1 MTKLASSILEIIR
14 MMIIMLIFVMVL
26 GNIEHQILKSWIPWN
41 GLYWLLLFAGNVL
54 WFLVL
59 YRNRLQFSGW
69 YRSAATQHK
78 LSRNTTRIVMAL
90 GMVLIGAPIMI
101 TWFIEIGLIHWS

>member
-1 MTKLASSILEIIR
+1 MSKLASSILEIIR

-26 GNIEHQILKSWIPWN
+26 GNIELQFLKSWIPWN
-41 GLYWLLLFAGNVL
+41 GIYSLFLFVGNVL

-78 LSRNTTRIVMAL
+78 LSRNTTRIVMTL

>member
-26 GNIEHQILKSWIPWN
+26 GSIEHQILKSWIPWN
-41 GLYWLLLFAGNVL
+41 GLYSLFLFAGNVL

-90 GMVLIGAPIMI
+90 GAILIAAPTMI
-101 TWFIEIGLIHWS
+101 TWFIEIGVIHWS

>member
-1 MTKLASSILEIIR
+1 MTKLASSILEMIR
-14 MMIIMLIFVMVL
+14 MMIIMMIFVMVL
-26 GNIEHQILKSWIPWN
+26 GNIEHQMLKSRIPWN
-41 GLYWLLLFAGNVL
+41 GLYWLFLFAGNVL
-54 WFLVL
+54 WFHVL

-78 LSRNTTRIVMAL
+78 LSRNTTRIVMAM

-101 TWFIEIGLIHWS
+101 TWFIEIG

>member
-14 MMIIMLIFVMVL
+14 MMIMMMIVTAVL
-26 GNIEHQILKSWIPWN
+26 GSIEHQILKSWISWEESYF
-41 GLYWLLLFAGNVL
+41 LFLFAGNVC

-69 YRSAATQHK
+69 YRSAETQRK
-78 LSRNTTRIVMAL
+78 LSRNATRTIVAFGAL
-90 GMVLIGAPIMI
+90 LIAAPVILTWI
-101 TWFIEIGLIHWS
+101 TA